1 MTDTKVA
8 DQASTMTDAPSSE
21 PSIAVYPS
29 SRLRPVPGFVF
40 AVPAGWVLGE
50 APDALAVVRT
60 PVAVND
66 FWVNALV
73 SHDRV
78 AASVD
83 LEAAAKATSAR
94 IAKESPGATVDME
107 RVARFGDN
115 VAYLRGIQFPAPEG
129 GRALA
134 QLHGLFLAPAGPD
147 ALTHDVFQ
155 VIGTAPVEVMPTFGA
170 VFVAL
175 IASFQF
181 T

>member
-1 MTDTKVA
+1 MMMGKNH
-8 DQASTMTDAPSSE
+8 ASAT
-21 PSIAVYPS
+21 
-29 SRLRPVPGFVF
+29 RR
-40 AVPAGWVLGE
+40 WVS
-50 APDALAVVRT
+50 T
-60 PVAVND
+60 
-66 FWVNALV
+66 
-73 SHDRV
+73 
-78 AASVD
+78 
-83 LEAAAKATSAR
+83 
-94 IAKESPGATVDME
+94 AKESPGATVDME

-134 QLHGLFLAPAGPD
+134 QLHGLFLAPAAPD
-147 ALTHDVFQ
+147 AVTHDVFQ

>member
-1 MTDTKVA
+1 MTDTTLA
-8 DQASTMTDAPSSE
+8 PDPTTASDAPRAE
-21 PSIAVYPS
+21 PTVAVYPS
-29 SRLRPVPGFVF
+29 AKLRPVPGFVF
-40 AVPAGWVLGE
+40 AVPAGWVTGE

-66 FWVNALV
+66 FWVNALIT
-73 SHDRV
+73 HDRV

-83 LEAAAKATSAR
+83 LDAAAKVTSAR
-94 IAKESPGATVDME
+94 ILKETPGATVGME

-115 VAYLRGIQFPAPEG
+115 VVYLRGIQFPATS
-129 GRALA
+129 GRELA
-134 QLHGLFLAPAGPD
+134 QLQGLFLAPAADD
-147 ALTHDVFQ
+147 AVTHDVFQ
-155 VIGTAPVEVMPTFGA
+155 VIGTAPAEVMSTFGA